1 MANQTNTVTLSVAS
15 RDDVNRRV
23 MAAFSG
29 EPQGSHISFASVE
42 LLWKVLNSKRVQIV
56 NTMTGQGP
64 MTIRAVARSVGRDV
78 KAVHG
83 DVHALLNAGILDRT
97 EDGKVIFP
105 YDAIHVDFTITKA
118 A

>member
-1 MANQTNTVTLSVAS
+1 MSIVKITVAS
-15 RDDVNRRV
+15 REDVNRRV

-29 EPQGSHISFASVE
+29 EPQGSHISFASVD
-42 LLWKVLNSKRVQIV
+42 LLWKTLVPKRFDLMRAMI
-56 NTMTGQGP
+56 GEGS
-64 MTIRAVARSVGRDV
+64 MTIRAVARGVGRDV

-83 DVHALLNAGILDRT
+83 DVHALLKAGILDRT